1 MRPSFLDSLSYAMAD
16 VYASV
21 TDKILVNIAKHFPFY
36 DPEAETPGVFEY
48 QSKMLAQMGQ
58 VRKETVDII
67 TKNLE
72 GADEALRKALEAA
85 IMDALKDEE
94 PKLRDAAQKGLLG
107 TTEPPEV
114 TPNQMNAFKMY
125 YKQSADKLNLVNTVM
140 LESTESAY
148 RQTVSNICSV
158 ILKIN
163 HTQEIL
169 NASTGEVVT
178 GVSAW
183 NSAMHGAVQ
192 KMVENGL
199 TGFID
204 HAGRRW
210 SPEAYVA
217 MDIKTTM
224 FNTARESIWETAD
237 SFGSDL
243 YQVSSHNGARPLCY
257 PWQGK
262 VISRSDRV
270 REVTD
275 LDGNKI
281 HVYAQSETT
290 YGQAAGL
297 FGINCKHYPMTFIPG
312 VSTLRGQPQDP
323 EENEQAYAES
333 QEQRALERK
342 LRKEKLDLSIL
353 KAEGADE
360 DEIKAQRDR
369 VRKASA
375 DIDDF
380 CDRTGR
386 ARRRN
391 REYTPINATFPDK
404 NSYDPHDFNTETRDR
419 INSWYG
425 NTGMNAPQPSASQ
438 PEQAQNPVQHQFIP
452 AKTRQEAEQYAKQF
466 ADHVDYKGMSIENAN
481 EVNRTLTELNKKYP
495 IKKLEHI
502 EQKAI
507 GSCARAN
514 YEHLE
519 INGRH
524 LGKILTEEAA
534 NFAKGQA
541 DIRQEIESIKERYAG
556 KPKIPWDVERKITNL
571 ENKLKFKRFGVHSS
585 YENHV
590 GCIVTHEYGHIVSD
604 HYFGM
609 LNEERA
615 NPNYST
621 NWQLRKMKE
630 KWNSAFQKS
639 FETGDIYNL
648 SEYGAHNV
656 NEFFAESFAAR
667 EMGETLPDYV
677 EELFVEVFKNGI
689 M

>member
-1 MRPSFLDSLSYAMAD
+1 MRPSFLDSMSYAMSQ

-21 TDKILVNIAKHFPFY
+21 TDKIFVNIAKHFPFY
-36 DPEAETPGVFEY
+36 DPDAETPGVFEY
-48 QSKMLAQMGQ
+48 QAKMLAQMGQ

-67 TKNLE
+67 MQNLD
-72 GADEALRKALEAA
+72 GADDALRTALEAA
-85 IMDALKDEE
+85 IMDALKDET

-107 TTEPPEV
+107 TAEPPEV
-114 TPNQMNAFKMY
+114 APNQMNAFRMY

-163 HTQEIL
+163 HTQDIL

-183 NSAMHGAVQ
+183 NSAMHGAVR

-224 FNTARESIWETAD
+224 FNTAREAVWENAN

-262 VISRSDRV
+262 VISRTDRV
-270 REVTD
+270 REVQD

-342 LRKEKLDLSIL
+342 LRKEKLDLSVL

-360 DEIKAQRDR
+360 EMIKAQRDR

-391 REYTPINATFPDK
+391 REYTPINASFPDK
-404 NSYDPHDFNTETRDR
+404 DSYDPARFPKKQQEEMQKHYKGGKDK
-419 INSWYG
+419 
-425 NTGMNAPQPSASQ
+425 NAPTWTNNTLKQLKADAEALESGG
-438 PEQAQNPVQHQFIP
+438 FIP
-452 AKTRQEAEQYAKQF
+452 AKTIEQAEEFAKQTF
-466 ADHVDYKGMSIENAN
+466 IDESNGLVRWGVSYKGMGLDAANEANKTIAEFYQTYNVKKFSSITAPNAN
-481 EVNRTLTELNKKYP
+481 TKVGRLVSGACAGYSPPNHAIILNKQVLKTLSAAAKHLEEEADLTRRY
-495 IKKLEHI
+495 LEHPENFKVNSSLAKSVLEHSRVSGRSTVPKTFKETLWHELGHSLERGLRSVDNYDAI
-502 EQKAI
+502 KA
-507 GSCARAN
+507 G
-514 YEHLE
+514 
-519 INGRH
+519 
-524 LGKILTEEAA
+524 
-534 NFAKGQA
+534 
-541 DIRQEIESIKERYAG
+541 
-556 KPKIPWDVERKITNL
+556 
-571 ENKLKFKRFGVHSS
+571 
-585 YENHV
+585 
-590 GCIVTHEYGHIVSD
+590 
-604 HYFGM
+604 
-609 LNEERA
+609 
-615 NPNYST
+615 YST
-621 NWQLRKMKE
+621 YAERISGYATSQ
-630 KWNSAFQKS
+630 F
-639 FETGDIYNL
+639 G
-648 SEYGAHNV
+648 EYI
-656 NEFFAESFAAR
+656 AESFCAWNK
-667 EMGETLPDYV
+667 GEEIDP
-677 EELFVEVFKNGI
+677 ELIKGFNALKR
-689 M
+689 